1 MAANLDNGVILGALG
16 SAFTNTNVSLFPPA
30 GMVIVTIQCIGA
42 TQFQTLTAENPDK
55 TFNTEHAANSLSTV
69 TVDEGKGGIVIVD
82 SADTFSTEFP
92 AGFTLY
98 GRYSEVKIA
107 AGQASDGTG
116 VLVYF
121 GY

>member
-16 SAFTNTNVSLFPPA
+16 SAFTNASVSLFPPTN
-30 GMVIVTIQCIGA
+30 MVIAAIQCVGD
-42 TQFQTLTAENPDK
+42 TQFTTLVAENPDK

-82 SADTFSTEFP
+82 SADTNPTTFP
-92 AGFTLY
+92 PGLTLY
-98 GRYSEVKIA
+98 GRWTEVKILS
-107 AGQASDGTG
+107 QASDSTG
-116 VLVYF
+116 IIVYY